1 MKQFARSVRTPVLK
15 ILQNAFVTAL
25 VIGQLCTAAGGQ
37 SLLKAK
43 PDSVGLSTERLAR
56 LKTAM
61 DSYVSNA
68 QLAGGVV
75 MIARRGKLAYSYAFG
90 DRDREAKAPMREDTI
105 FRIASQSKLVISTGI
120 MILQEE
126 GKLLTSDPVGK
137 YIPEFNETTV
147 AVPKDGGGYDV
158 VKAKR
163 RITLRDLLTHTA
175 GIGYGEGIAK
185 DKWLEAGITGFY
197 TADRDEPIGETVR
210 KMAALPMDAHPGEK
224 WVYGYANEILGAVIE
239 RASGQ
244 DLETFLKDRLYK
256 PLGMSDTSF
265 FLPAEKAGRFAVV
278 YSAGESGVIT
288 RAPDPGKVV
297 SQGTYLKGPRKSY
310 AGGAGILSTAGDY
323 MRLLLMLAN
332 GGELNG
338 NRILSRK
345 SVELL
350 SSDHLRGITFREGQ
364 GFGFGVSVTKDVGA
378 RGVLSSVG
386 EYGWGGA
393 YHTNF
398 WIDPKEQLVVVY
410 MSQLIP
416 AGQIDDHGK
425 LRALVYKSIV
435 Q

>member
-1 MKQFARSVRTPVLK
+1 MRKLQISARLPVTFPARKLLVAVLIFAH
-15 ILQNAFVTAL
+15 
-25 VIGQLCTAAGGQ
+25 LCIAADAQ
-37 SLLKAK
+37 SMPKAR
-43 PDSVGLSTERLAR
+43 PESVGLSAERLGR
-56 LKTAM
+56 LRTAL
-61 DSYVSNA
+61 DKYVTDD

-75 MIARRGKLAYSYAFG
+75 MVARRGKVAYSYAFG
-90 DRDREAKAPMREDTI
+90 NRDREARAPMTEDTI
-105 FRIASQSKLVISTGI
+105 FRIASQSKLVISVGI

-137 YIPEFNETTV
+137 YIPEFNQTTV

-197 TADRDEPIGETVR
+197 TADRDEPIGETVK
-210 KMAALPMDAHPGEK
+210 KMGSLPMDAHPGEK

-244 DLETFLKDRLYK
+244 DLESFLRDRIYI
-256 PLGMSDTSF
+256 PLGMTDTSF
-265 FLPAEKAGRFAVV
+265 FLPSEKAGRFAVV
-278 YSAGESGVIT
+278 YSAGNGGKIE
-288 RAPDPGKVV
+288 RAPDPGKIVG
-297 SQGTYLKGPRKSY
+297 QGAYLKGPRKSY
-310 AGGAGILSTAGDY
+310 AGGAGILSTAGDF
-323 MRLLLMLAN
+323 MRFLLMLAN

-338 NRILSRK
+338 KRVISRK

-350 SSDHLRGITFREGQ
+350 SSDHLRGIAFREGQ

-378 RGVLSSVG
+378 RGVLSSIG

-393 YHTNF
+393 YHTNY

-425 LRALVYKSIV
+425 LRTLIYQAIID
-435 Q
+435 